1 MLIHR
6 GGPVHITIVKAL
18 PATESDAAD
27 FLRTLLI
34 SSTVSAH
41 TARAYAK
48 ALDDFLAMVDLRF
61 KPISRALFL
70 EYRSQLIHIG
80 LSASTIN
87 VRLSAIRKVVR
98 EACDHGLVDPAE
110 ATRITSV
117 PGVPHHGERLGIWLT
132 QEEARRLLAVPD
144 RTRIIGKRNYAIL
157 STLLHCGLRRTE
169 LATLTFSRIQTRE
182 GRWVFADLVGK
193 HGRVRTV
200 PLPSPAKRAMD
211 KWTSA
216 AEIHS
221 GSVFRRMLKGGRVL
235 DQPLSDLAV
244 WNVVVHSAAAA
255 GIDRLGPHDLRRSCA
270 KLCRKAGGKLE
281 HIQFLL
287 GHAELATTARYL
299 GTTQEIRTAVN
310 DRIQI

>member
-6 GGPVHITIVKAL
+6 GDPVPITIVQAL
-18 PATESDAAD
+18 PAAESDAAD
-27 FLRTLLI
+27 LLRTLLI

-48 ALDDFLAMVDLRF
+48 ALDDFLSLVDLRSR
-61 KPISRALFL
+61 PISRALLL
-70 EYRSQLIHIG
+70 EYRSQLIHAG

-87 VRLSAIRKVVR
+87 VRLSAIRKIVR
-98 EACDHGLVDPAE
+98 EARDQGLVDPAE
-110 ATRITSV
+110 AARITSI
-117 PGVPHHGERLGIWLT
+117 PGVPHHGVRLGIWLT
-132 QEEARRLLAVPD
+132 QEEAQRLLAVPD

-182 GRWVFADLVGK
+182 GRSVLADLVGK

-216 AEIHS
+216 AEIRS
-221 GSVFRRMLKGGRVL
+221 GSVFRRMLKSGQVL
-235 DQPLSDLAV
+235 DQPLSDWAV
-244 WNVVVHSAAAA
+244 WDVVVHSAAAA
-255 GIDRLGPHDLRRSCA
+255 GINRLGPHDLRRSCA
-270 KLCRKAGGKLE
+270 KFCREAGGKLE
-281 HIQFLL
+281 QIQFLL

-310 DRIQI
+310 DRIHI

>member
-1 MLIHR
+1 M
-6 GGPVHITIVKAL
+6 PTTIVQAL
-18 PATESDAAD
+18 PAAESDAAD
-27 FLRTLLI
+27 LLRTLLI

-48 ALDDFLAMVDLRF
+48 ALDDFLALVDLRSR
-61 KPISRALFL
+61 PISRPAFM
-70 EYRSQLIHIG
+70 EYRAQLVHAG

-98 EACDHGLVDPAE
+98 EACDQGLVDPAE
-110 ATRITSV
+110 AARITSI
-117 PGVPHHGERLGIWLT
+117 PGVPHHGVRLGIWLT

-182 GRWVFADLVGK
+182 GRWVLADLVGK

-211 KWTSA
+211 EWTSA

-221 GSVFRRMLKGGRVL
+221 GSVFRRMLKSGHVQ
-235 DQPLSDLAV
+235 DQPLSAWAV
-244 WNVVVHSAAAA
+244 WDVVVRSAAAA

-270 KLCRKAGGKLE
+270 KFCRKAGGKLE
-281 HIQFLL
+281 QIQFLL

-310 DRIQI
+310 DRIHI